1 MPNFETVLTNQ
12 VANAAAK
19 TALDLQGLVQ
29 SMASQG
35 MTGNQIKQAL
45 MRDIINGGP
54 LFAGFRSSVRNIT
67 KNGVEWASNFA
78 QKQVYLANDVED
90 LTWQTAS
97 DGKECPD
104 CRIRHGE
111 DGTMDYWLT
120 VGIPKSGFSVCT
132 QHCRCV
138 LIPQGAEAKLAR
150 PLRRKKPKNILDP
163 KMVGK
168 HTKIRDAEMW
178 AEKNYPEIVW
188 DFKDAHIDTINP
200 TLVEF
205 TRLAQQYPEV
215 ANRLRYVGTYR
226 NKAKMS
232 QLAKAG
238 VRKFEQKEWYPRMKM
253 WAGEYAH
260 AAKSGEYIALNP
272 KFYRNKAL
280 LERSLKRC
288 TKKEL
293 DGSTFHPPGCDTIES
308 IFTHEFGHQ
317 VQNWIES
324 LSDDIAFTK
333 AVSMSD
339 DFGIVKNTFR
349 NWYGMHIN
357 EAGRDALRAISR
369 YSLERKSIG
378 DFSEAWAEGFA
389 STVHTPVALQAEVT
403 KKISEFL
410 NKFMADRDKWTDNWK
425 FIRDIPDQEV
435 RKAMILELQELR
447 HDLGMGKTALEK
459 YLAGP
464 TKMDW

>member
-138 LIPQGAEAKLAR
+138 LVPQGAEEKLAR

-232 QLAKAG
+232 QLAKENIQRF
-238 VRKFEQKEWYPRMKM
+238 VQKEWYPRMKM
-253 WAGEYAH
+253 WAGEWAH
-260 AAKSGEYIALNP
+260 ASKDGTYIALNP
-272 KFYRNKAL
+272 KYYKNKAEL
-280 LERSLKRC
+280 LKGLKQSQVVGS
-288 TKKEL
+288 
-293 DGSTFHPPGCDTIES
+293 DGFRFHPPGCDTIES

-317 VQNWIES
+317 VQNWLES
-324 LSDDIAFTK
+324 RIAGNMAFTE
-333 AVSMSD
+333 AVLVD
-339 DFGIVKNTFR
+339 DFGLVKATYRKFFEKHINDATQEALKSISKYSTFR
-349 NWYGMHIN
+349 KMTT
-357 EAGRDALRAISR
+357 
-369 YSLERKSIG
+369 
-378 DFSEAWAEGFA
+378 DFREAWAEGFA

-403 KKISEFL
+403 KKIGAFL
-410 NKFMADRDKWTDNWK
+410 EKFLVDRDKWTDDWIYLAQIK
-425 FIRDIPDQEV
+425 DVKV
-435 RKAMILELQELR
+435 REALKLELIELR
-447 HDLGMGKTALEK
+447 KDLGVAVKTWD
-459 YLAGP
+459 
-464 TKMDW
+464 TK